1 LIGVAKVTAM
11 VLRRP
16 IGHRL
21 APTFLWGGGSRQ
33 GSRESHHGMLDLDG
47 CLVRFSSQ
55 PTERKRVRLQV
66 GRQHGKQWKEFR
78 WIAVAMKVASP
89 LQSSDG

>member
-1 LIGVAKVTAM
+1 
-11 VLRRP
+11 
-16 IGHRL
+16 
-21 APTFLWGGGSRQ
+21 
-33 GSRESHHGMLDLDG
+33 MLDLDG

-55 PTERKRVRLQV
+55 PTERKRMRLQV